1 MRLINFN
8 KMDKEILD
16 NVFEDVKHDSL
27 NYSGF
32 IKVGL
37 QKFKNGLN

>member
-16 NVFEDVKHDSL
+16 NVFENVKHDSI
-27 NYSGF
+27 NCSGF
-32 IKVGL
+32 IKDGL
-37 QKFKNGLN
+37 